1 MAKQVLKN
9 VTVEVTPEGG
19 SAVDLSDHIRSISF
33 SRSAAEVDTTGFNA
47 ECHVTRIGGLHD
59 GTVDI
64 DWQQDFGTSSVYQT
78 LQGNL
83 QMEMTLNV
91 DPTAGN
97 IQDEAEVKVL
107 ITGLP
112 TFDGG
117 VGELSTFST
126 SWPFNDTVTVT
137 LAPPTPLY
145 TGKMVT
151 GASSTYS
158 GFNRHSSPGTHF
170 GQIDEQRP
178 TGLNTADAT
187 DDTRII
193 AMYLNSSGNG
203 SLFVRTNRQAN
214 LEGKWLEVGDQYV
227 QMTGFSSGSATIDLD
242 GLTTWTGDAW
252 TVGTFLTW
260 AVYDREPTGSAAL
273 ATPTSERLGT
283 LDMTIATDGQERGFL
298 YASGAFTFGLT
309 DPTSREVSV
318 PDGDIPLNKVVY
330 DTSGGGEWDIRA
342 SSTAGAVDLKELW
355 FRVVHQVGS
364 GTLTE
369 VAKGRIVGNSASQV
383 SFSTVLGEVPSA
395 PDPLTTWNGNTTDWR
410 IEFWLG
416 EPT

>member
-1 MAKQVLKN
+1 MGK
-9 VTVEVTPEGG
+9 
-19 SAVDLSDHIRSISF
+19 
-33 SRSAAEVDTTGFNA
+33 
-47 ECHVTRIGGLHD
+47 
-59 GTVDI
+59 
-64 DWQQDFGTSSVYQT
+64 
-78 LQGNL
+78 
-83 QMEMTLNV
+83 V

-97 IQDEAEVKVL
+97 MQDEGEVMVL
-107 ITGLP
+107 ITELP
-112 TFDGG
+112 LFDGAI
-117 VGELSTFST
+117 GELSTFST
-126 SWPFNDTVTVT
+126 SWPFSGEATFVDP
-137 LAPPTPLY
+137 PPTPLY

-170 GQIDEQRP
+170 GQIDQQRP

-193 AMYLNSSGNG
+193 AMYLNSTGNG
-203 SLFVRTNRQAN
+203 SLFVRTNKQSN

-242 GLTTWTGDAW
+242 GSTTWTGDAW
-252 TVGTFLTW
+252 VVGSFLSW
-260 AVYDREPTGSAAL
+260 AVYDREPAGAAAL
-273 ATPTSERLGT
+273 ATPASERLGA

-369 VAKGRIVGNSASQV
+369 VAKGRIVSNSASQV
-383 SFSTVLGEVPSA
+383 TFSTVLGEVPSA